1 MTIAIV
7 QFGGSNCDQDV
18 LHVLKDV
25 VGLDARLVWYKE
37 ENLSGFE
44 GVVIP
49 GGFSYGDYLRAGA
62 IAARTPIM
70 ESVKKLASEGK
81 PVLGICNGFQ
91 VLTESGL
98 LSGAMTTNMYPKFR
112 CQPTCLRV
120 ESTET
125 PFTSRFKKGEVVRIP
140 IAHKEGNFYANE
152 ATLAQLEYDDLVVF
166 RYADAEG
173 HVTDEV
179 NPNGSQENI
188 AGIVSTSRNV
198 LGMMPHP
205 ERAAEEILGS
215 KDGLKVF
222 QSMADYITGSA

>member
-70 ESVKKLASEGK
+70 ESVKKLATEGK

-98 LSGAMTTNMYPKFR
+98 LSGALTTNMYPKFR

-125 PFTSRFKKGEVVRIP
+125 PFTSRFRKGEVVRIP

-152 ATLAQLEYDDLVVF
+152 ATLAQLEHDDLVVF
-166 RYADAEG
+166 RYVDAEG

>member
-70 ESVKKLASEGK
+70 ESVKKLAAEGK

-98 LSGAMTTNMYPKFR
+98 LAGALTTNMYPKFR

-125 PFTSRFKKGEVVRIP
+125 PFTSRFRKGEAVSIP
-140 IAHKEGNFYANE
+140 IAHMEGNFYANE
-152 ATLAQLEYDDLVVF
+152 ATLSQLENDDLVVF
-166 RYADAEG
+166 RYVDAEG

-205 ERAAEEILGS
+205 ERASEEILGS

-222 QSMADYITGSA
+222 QSMADCITGSA

>member
-1 MTIAIV
+1 MTVAII

-18 LHVLKDV
+18 LNVLQDV

-37 ENLSGFE
+37 DNLSGFE

-70 ESVKKLASEGK
+70 ESVKELAAEGK

-98 LSGAMTTNMYPKFR
+98 LAGALTTNMYPKFR

-120 ESTET
+120 ESTGT

-140 IAHKEGNFYANE
+140 IAHKEGNFYATE
-152 ATLAQLEYDDLVVF
+152 DTLAQLEHHDLVVF

-205 ERAAEEILGS
+205 ERASEDILGS
-215 KDGLKVF
+215 KDGLKIF
-222 QSMADYITGSA
+222 ESMADHITGSA

>member
-1 MTIAIV
+1 MTVAII

-18 LHVLKDV
+18 LHVLQDV

-37 ENLSGFE
+37 DDLSGFE

-70 ESVKKLASEGK
+70 ESVKRLAAEGK

-91 VLTESGL
+91 ILTESGL
-98 LSGAMTTNMYPKFR
+98 LAGALTTNMYPKFK
-112 CQPTCLRV
+112 CQPTHLRV

-125 PFTSRFKKGEVVRIP
+125 PFTSSFRKGEVVCIP
-140 IAHKEGNFYANE
+140 IAHREGNFYANE
-152 ATLAQLEYDDLVVF
+152 ATLAQMERDDLVVF
-166 RYADAEG
+166 RYVDAKG
-173 HVTDEV
+173 RVTDEA

-188 AGIVSTSRNV
+188 AGIVSTTRNV

-205 ERAAEEILGS
+205 ERASEDILGS

-222 QSMADYITGSA
+222 LSMADHITGSA